1 MRRAVCPG
9 SFDPVTNGHLDIIVR
24 ASRIFDE
31 VVVAV
36 LINESKAGLFT
47 LDERLAMLGEVT
59 AGLPNVRVEAF
70 RGLLVDFC
78 RANQIGAI
86 VKGVRV
92 ASDFD
97 YELQMAQM
105 NVGLAGI
112 ETLFMP
118 TNPQYSFVSSSLIKD
133 VAKWGG
139 DVSPHVPDLV
149 ANRLLE
155 RFSPARS

>member
-1 MRRAVCPG
+1 M
-9 SFDPVTNGHLDIIVR
+9 
-24 ASRIFDE
+24 FDE

-36 LINESKAGLFT
+36 LINQSKAGLFT
-47 LDERLAMLGEVT
+47 VEERLEMLAEVV
-59 AGLPNVRVEAF
+59 APYPNVRVDAF
-70 RGLLVDFC
+70 QGLLVDFC
-78 RANQIGAI
+78 HANEVGAI

-105 NVGLAGI
+105 NLGLGGI

-118 TNPQYSFVSSSLIKD
+118 TNPKFSFVSSSLIKE

-139 DVSPHVPDLV
+139 DISPHVPDLV
-149 ANRLLE
+149 ANRLRE
-155 RFSPARS
+155 RFASAGQPSRN